1 MTWQLAKNMVE
12 CFRSWAASA
21 RHWALCLWW
30 CQLCPLIIYEALH
43 FSAERGSSGAAYGAV
58 KQLYH
63 HPQWLLPLLHCYCCC
78 HFTLLH
84 FSGVLCSFGEQSNGT
99 EKSSDIHLAHD
110 LQCLVP
116 VQGMGSSGD
125 MWHMRLQVAFTLQ
138 ISFRINNVLCL
149 KNMDMSPW
157 QPWK

>member
-1 MTWQLAKNMVE
+1 MVE

-30 CQLCPLIIYEALH
+30 CQSCPLIIYEALH

-78 HFTLLH
+78 HLTLLH

-125 MWHMRLQVAFTLQ
+125 V
-138 ISFRINNVLCL
+138 
-149 KNMDMSPW
+149 
-157 QPWK
+157 